1 MTLKE
6 FNKEIN
12 CILKNKQIENQN
24 INNID
29 IIKNIVNNKKIN
41 NELYKKFMKEY
52 EIEFGNDQSFFNMKI
67 QDMLYRIN
75 LFINYNMIEKYNIN
89 DMNTISQVFNNL
101 MDERNIDLFSA
112 VSYDNTDFEIVEM
125 QEPDV
130 RDSLMRLKI

>member
-24 INNID
+24 INNVD

-75 LFINYNMIEKYNIN
+75 LFINYNMVEKYNIN

>member
-24 INNID
+24 INNVD